1 MGMLEGGSRLKLL
14 LGLIW
19 LLSLCNGA
27 WAVESCRA
35 VFSGGLQTHGSIG
48 SVKFQ
53 WGAQLLA
60 NPSASIDTARVQA
73 NPWSAATCGSSNCK
87 ASGQVTA
94 SLGPL
99 VLPSLTT
106 EHDLR
111 LTYMASGE
119 AGGDALNSYRHI
131 DVDAGADLSFS
142 TRHQAYYIQR
152 LSIGYGARVTL
163 APGRYWIGRLDIA
176 SSGQLQVSGG
186 SARVMVGSGFELP
199 FQARLNAAENG
210 AGNPDKLQL
219 IVNGGINQGSA
230 SLVNAVAYV
239 EGDYRSEFA
248 ARWRGA
254 LSARSIDIGTLA
266 KVETVPAAIGALS
279 WNNQCEERNDLDGDG
294 TLDLFDSDTDGDG
307 IDDENE
313 RLAGSDPRDAQ
324 SIPATPAPSGY
335 TSLCVAAFTRGLQTF
350 GEEGRIDFGYNAQLR
365 GGTSFY
371 LPAMRVNSHFGS
383 SLRSCDAQHC
393 QPSFDTIEV
402 PTLPAYRKTTSSFAQ
417 TVRAKRSLELD
428 GSRQEWHRLSLAAGA
443 RVRFSQPG
451 EYRLSKVSLA
461 HRAVLE
467 LAPGDYWI
475 ESLDLGSEARLQ
487 PIGNGTVRL
496 HLLNNLQSPWQAL
509 LNADGYEQPGNPSKL
524 LIFARG
530 NVTLGA
536 STTTAAYVYARG
548 KLNQEYASLLYGGAV
563 AKGIRLDTMAR
574 THQNLI
580 DLPATD
586 FAALCDLDDDGIGDN
601 LDADRDGDGIA
612 NDYEEQVGTDP
623 DDAASVPADQDSD
636 GIPDSLDDDRDGD
649 GAVNDEDAFPDDA
662 SESKDLD
669 GDGIG
674 DNADPD
680 RDGDGIS
687 NDYETQLGT
696 DPDDNTSTPA
706 DQDGDAI
713 PDSLDDDRDGD
724 GVANEQD
731 VFPDDASESKD
742 LDGDGIGDNAD
753 PDRDGDGISNDYE
766 EQVGTDPNAAGSV
779 PADQDGDGI
788 PDVLDLDRDGDGV
801 PNDLDAF
808 PDDSTEFRDQ
818 DGDGIGDNAD
828 LDRDGDGISNDYET
842 QVGTDPNDAGSTPPD
857 QDGDAIPD
865 SLDDDR
871 DGDGVPNDQ
880 DAFPDDASESK
891 DLDGDGI
898 GDNADPDRDGDG
910 ISNDYETQVGTDPD
924 DKTSTP
930 PDQDGDAIPDSLDDD
945 RDGDGIANEQD
956 VFPDDASESKD
967 LDGDGIGDNAD
978 PDRDGDG
985 ISNDYEEQL
994 GTDPNDSASTPTDQD
1009 KDGIPDSLDDDRDGD
1024 GVANDQDVFPDDA
1037 SESKDLDGDGIGDN
1051 ADPDRDG
1058 DGISNDYETQLGTDP
1073 DDNTNTPADQDGDGI
1088 PDSLD
1093 DDRDGDNIAN
1103 DQDVFPDDASES
1115 KDLDGDGIGDNADPD
1130 RDGDGISNDYEGQVG
1145 TDPDDNTSTP
1155 PDQDGDGIPNSVDD
1169 DRDGDGVF
1177 NPDDAFPDDP
1187 SESKDLDGD
1196 GIGDNADPDRDGD
1209 GISNDY
1215 EVQLGTDPNDPHSTP
1230 ADQDKDG
1237 IPDSLDDDR
1246 DGDGVANDQD
1256 ALPDDATESK
1266 DLDGDGI
1273 GDNADPDRD
1282 GDGISNDYEEQVGTN
1297 PNDAGSVPAD
1307 QDKDGIPDS
1316 LDDDRDGD
1324 GVANDQDV
1332 FPDDASE
1339 SKDLDGDGI
1348 GDNADPDRDGDGIS
1362 NDYEEQVGTDPNDS
1376 ASTPAD
1382 QDKDGIPDS
1391 LDDDRDGD
1399 GVANDQDVFP
1409 DDASESRDM
1418 DGDGVGDNADP
1429 DRDGD
1434 GISNEYETQA
1444 GTDPNDSA
1452 STPLDQ
1458 DKDGIP
1464 DSLDDDRDG
1473 DGVPNDQDAFPDDA
1487 GESKDLDGDGVGD
1500 NADPDRDGDGIS
1512 NEHEEQLGTNPD
1524 NAGSKPADQDGDG
1537 LPDSLDDD
1545 RDGDGVANDQD
1556 AFPDDASESK
1566 DLDGD
1571 GIGDN
1576 ADTDRDG
1583 DGASNAD
1590 EVAAGTDPDDA
1601 SDFPDRVA
1609 PEVGIDGPDFLSVN
1623 EDSLNL
1629 SGSVSDSGSGVDRL
1643 EFASDRFPGA
1653 RFAVSVQAAQ
1663 WTASVPLLEGSNLLT
1678 LTAFDKAGNAAQLT
1692 RNVERQPLASDIGLR
1707 IDYPQSGA
1715 VLTDAT
1721 LVVRGL
1727 LRSDQPAQRLEV
1739 LVNGQAATLSPTA
1752 QVTEFSFQSAALELQ
1767 PGPNTLSI
1775 QGWVEQRSVQ
1785 RSVLVTYQPPQTS
1798 FAAPRFDNLSPANGS
1813 LLPGASFVLS
1823 GQVFAEGGLQRVTL
1837 DGRSLTL
1844 REPGAQLLDLR
1855 ESLTIPDGQST
1866 FGAELIARDNSGQ
1879 ETRQSLSWQLDRQAP
1894 QIILDAPL
1902 LELPAQ
1908 NRVSEQPYPITGTVR
1923 ENNLASF
1930 QLNGQDVALQ
1940 PGAQAGEFRFASQ
1953 VGLPLGQPVSLTLE
1967 ARDQAGN
1974 RLRREYSLEL
1984 SGQAAI
1990 NWVLPTEG
1998 SELLNLGEPI
2008 DLQVA
2013 ARIEDLS
2020 GQLVPRVF
2028 LLSSTGDNLAE
2039 AGLLGDTTLKSATLQ
2054 IPPQSGQYRLLAVLQ
2069 DGNQQVVAQS
2079 SRSIAV
2085 VTQEQVPIAIERI
2098 SPSNAARNVDPND
2111 FITLYFNQAI
2121 DPAKVELKVFESANG
2136 KTYMDMDPL
2145 GVDPLEAKGYQ
2156 LVDVSR
2162 SYEPVPGELS
2172 LLPGNQVVA
2181 FYPARDVAYAAE
2193 VSVEVRYDGQ
2203 ELQRIRYQ
2211 TRALP
2216 TLISGAVFDQLQQ
2229 PVPDLEVRLVELGR
2243 STRTNRD
2250 GAFNFGFGDAAQEN
2264 IAGGNY
2270 RLELNPGQA
2279 NRNYGSERKAV
2290 AIQGGRSNDL
2300 GRFQLAQLNGNL
2312 PYSVLQGG
2320 QTFSLLQGELKLD
2333 LTQASLQ
2340 FPDGTQSGDVH
2351 AQLLEFSQLP
2361 YPVEPLAM
2369 PYWMYGLQPGG
2380 IAVEGEVGVDLAALK
2395 LGDSYDYLPDND
2407 DYVVL
2412 VGLDPQARRIVPVGV
2427 GQVSNYRVHS
2437 RGALAL
2443 QTLDLIGFAL
2453 VGGEAQPTL
2462 KAYAEGQLNL
2472 RQLHSELNR
2481 LNNSQ

>member
-1 MGMLEGGSRLKLL
+1 MGMLGGGSRLKLL

-48 SVKFQ
+48 SVTFQ

-60 NPSASIDTARVQA
+60 NPSAFIDTARVQA
-73 NPWSAATCGSSNCK
+73 NPWSVATCGSSNCK
-87 ASGQVTA
+87 ASGQVA
-94 SLGPL
+94 ANLGPL
-99 VLPSLTT
+99 VLPSLAT

-142 TRHQAYYIQR
+142 TRHQTYYIQR

-230 SLVNAVAYV
+230 SLVNAVAYL

-248 ARWRGA
+248 AHWRGA

-279 WNNQCEERNDLDGDG
+279 WNNQCEERADLDGDG
-294 TLDLFDSDTDGDG
+294 ILDLFDSDTDGDG
-307 IDDENE
+307 VDDENE

-335 TSLCVAAFTRGLQTF
+335 TSLCVAAFTRGLQAF

-371 LPAMRVNSHFGS
+371 LPAMRVNSHVGS

-393 QPSFDTIEV
+393 QPSFDTVEV
-402 PTLPAYRKTTSSFAQ
+402 PTLPAYRKTTSSFTQ
-417 TVRAKRSLELD
+417 TVPAKRSLEFD

-536 STTTAAYVYARG
+536 STTTAAYIYARG

-574 THQNLI
+574 THQNLA

-623 DDAASVPADQDSD
+623 DDAASVPADQDND

-649 GAVNDEDAFPDDA
+649 GVANDEDAFPDDA

-696 DPDDNTSTPA
+696 DPDDNTST
-706 DQDGDAI
+706 
-713 PDSLDDDRDGD
+713 
-724 GVANEQD
+724 
-731 VFPDDASESKD
+731 
-742 LDGDGIGDNAD
+742 
-753 PDRDGDGISNDYE
+753 
-766 EQVGTDPNAAGSV
+766 
-779 PADQDGDGI
+779 
-788 PDVLDLDRDGDGV
+788 
-801 PNDLDAF
+801 
-808 PDDSTEFRDQ
+808 
-818 DGDGIGDNAD
+818 
-828 LDRDGDGISNDYET
+828 
-842 QVGTDPNDAGSTPPD
+842 
-857 QDGDAIPD
+857 
-865 SLDDDR
+865 
-871 DGDGVPNDQ
+871 
-880 DAFPDDASESK
+880 
-891 DLDGDGI
+891 
-898 GDNADPDRDGDG
+898 
-910 ISNDYETQVGTDPD
+910 
-924 DKTSTP
+924 
-930 PDQDGDAIPDSLDDD
+930 
-945 RDGDGIANEQD
+945 
-956 VFPDDASESKD
+956 
-967 LDGDGIGDNAD
+967 
-978 PDRDGDG
+978 
-985 ISNDYEEQL
+985 
-994 GTDPNDSASTPTDQD
+994 
-1009 KDGIPDSLDDDRDGD
+1009 
-1024 GVANDQDVFPDDA
+1024 
-1037 SESKDLDGDGIGDN
+1037 
-1051 ADPDRDG
+1051 
-1058 DGISNDYETQLGTDP
+1058 
-1073 DDNTNTPADQDGDGI
+1073 
-1088 PDSLD
+1088 
-1093 DDRDGDNIAN
+1093 
-1103 DQDVFPDDASES
+1103 
-1115 KDLDGDGIGDNADPD
+1115 
-1130 RDGDGISNDYEGQVG
+1130 
-1145 TDPDDNTSTP
+1145 
-1155 PDQDGDGIPNSVDD
+1155 
-1169 DRDGDGVF
+1169 
-1177 NPDDAFPDDP
+1177 
-1187 SESKDLDGD
+1187 
-1196 GIGDNADPDRDGD
+1196 
-1209 GISNDY
+1209 
-1215 EVQLGTDPNDPHSTP
+1215 
-1230 ADQDKDG
+1230 
-1237 IPDSLDDDR
+1237 
-1246 DGDGVANDQD
+1246 
-1256 ALPDDATESK
+1256 
-1266 DLDGDGI
+1266 
-1273 GDNADPDRD
+1273 
-1282 GDGISNDYEEQVGTN
+1282 
-1297 PNDAGSVPAD
+1297 PAD

-1409 DDASESRDM
+1409 DDASESKDL
-1418 DGDGVGDNADP
+1418 DGDGIGDNADP

-1434 GISNEYETQA
+1434 GISNDYEIQA
-1444 GTDPNDSA
+1444 GTDPDDSA

-1473 DGVPNDQDAFPDDA
+1473 DGVPNDQDDFPDDA

-1524 NAGSKPADQDGDG
+1524 DAGSKPADQDSDG

-1556 AFPDDASESK
+1556 AFPDEASESK

-1609 PEVGIDGPDFLSVN
+1609 PDVGIDGPDFLSVN

-1715 VLTDAT
+1715 VLTEAT

-1752 QVTEFSFQSAALELQ
+1752 QVTEFNFQSTALNLQ

-1837 DGRSLTL
+1837 NGRSLTL

-1894 QIILDAPL
+1894 QIILDTPL

-2008 DLQVA
+2008 NLQVA

-2028 LLSSTGDNLAE
+2028 LLSSTGDSLAE

-2121 DPAKVELKVFESANG
+2121 DPAKLELKVFESANG
-2136 KTYMDMDPL
+2136 KTYVDMDPL
-2145 GVDPLEAKGYQ
+2145 GVNPLEAKGYQ
-2156 LVDVSR
+2156 LVDVNR

-2290 AIQGGRSNDL
+2290 AIQGGRNNEL
-2300 GRFQLAQLNGNL
+2300 GRFQLAQLNSNL

-2333 LTQASLQ
+2333 LTRASLQ

-2453 VGGEAQPTL
+2453 VGGEAQPAL

>member
-1 MGMLEGGSRLKLL
+1 MGMLGGGSRLKLL

-48 SVKFQ
+48 SVTFQ

-60 NPSASIDTARVQA
+60 NPSAFIDTARVQA
-73 NPWSAATCGSSNCK
+73 NPWSVATCGSSNCK
-87 ASGQVTA
+87 ASGQVA
-94 SLGPL
+94 ANLGPL
-99 VLPSLTT
+99 VLPSLAT

-142 TRHQAYYIQR
+142 TRHQTYYIQR

-230 SLVNAVAYV
+230 SLVNAVAYL

-248 ARWRGA
+248 AHWRGA

-279 WNNQCEERNDLDGDG
+279 WNNQCEERADLDGDG
-294 TLDLFDSDTDGDG
+294 ILDLFDSDTDGDG
-307 IDDENE
+307 VDDENE

-335 TSLCVAAFTRGLQTF
+335 TSLCVAAFTRGLQAF

-371 LPAMRVNSHFGS
+371 LPAMRVNSHVGS

-393 QPSFDTIEV
+393 QPSFDTVEV
-402 PTLPAYRKTTSSFAQ
+402 PTLPAYRKTTSSFTQ
-417 TVRAKRSLELD
+417 TVPAKRSLEFD

-536 STTTAAYVYARG
+536 STTTAAYIYARG

-574 THQNLI
+574 THQNLA

-623 DDAASVPADQDSD
+623 DDAASVPADQDND

-649 GAVNDEDAFPDDA
+649 GVANDEDAFPDDA

-706 DQDGDAI
+706 DQDKDGI

-724 GVANEQD
+724 GVANDQD

-828 LDRDGDGISNDYET
+828 PDRDGDGISNDYET

-857 QDGDAIPD
+857 QDKDGIPD

-871 DGDGVPNDQ
+871 DGDGVANDQ

-891 DLDGDGI
+891 DQDGDGI

-924 DKTSTP
+924 DNTSTP

-945 RDGDGIANEQD
+945 RDGDGVANDED
-956 VFPDDASESKD
+956 AFPDDASESKD
-967 LDGDGIGDNAD
+967 
-978 PDRDGDG
+978 
-985 ISNDYEEQL
+985 Q
-994 GTDPNDSASTPTDQD
+994 
-1009 KDGIPDSLDDDRDGD
+1009 
-1024 GVANDQDVFPDDA
+1024 
-1037 SESKDLDGDGIGDN
+1037 DGDGIGDN

-1058 DGISNDYETQLGTDP
+1058 DGISNDYETQVGTDP
-1073 DDNTNTPADQDGDGI
+1073 DDNTSTPADQDGDGI

-1093 DDRDGDNIAN
+1093 DDRDGDGVPN
-1103 DQDVFPDDASES
+1103 DRDVFPDDASES

-1196 GIGDNADPDRDGD
+1196 GIGDNSDPDRDGD

-1215 EVQLGTDPNDPHSTP
+1215 EVQLGTDPSDPHSTP

-1256 ALPDDATESK
+1256 ALPDDPTESK

-1282 GDGISNDYEEQVGTN
+1282 GDGISNDYE
-1297 PNDAGSVPAD
+1297 
-1307 QDKDGIPDS
+1307 I
-1316 LDDDRDGD
+1316 
-1324 GVANDQDV
+1324 
-1332 FPDDASE
+1332 
-1339 SKDLDGDGI
+1339 
-1348 GDNADPDRDGDGIS
+1348 
-1362 NDYEEQVGTDPNDS
+1362 
-1376 ASTPAD
+1376 
-1382 QDKDGIPDS
+1382 
-1391 LDDDRDGD
+1391 
-1399 GVANDQDVFP
+1399 
-1409 DDASESRDM
+1409 
-1418 DGDGVGDNADP
+1418 
-1429 DRDGD
+1429 
-1434 GISNEYETQA
+1434 QA
-1444 GTDPNDSA
+1444 GTDPDDSA

-1458 DKDGIP
+1458 DKDGIH

-1473 DGVPNDQDAFPDDA
+1473 DGVPNDQDDFPDDA

-1524 NAGSKPADQDGDG
+1524 DAGSKPADQDSDG

-1556 AFPDDASESK
+1556 AFPDEASESK

-1609 PEVGIDGPDFLSVN
+1609 PDVGIDGPDFLSVN

-1715 VLTDAT
+1715 VLTEAT

-1752 QVTEFSFQSAALELQ
+1752 QVTEFNFQSTALNLQ

-1837 DGRSLTL
+1837 NGRSLTL

-1894 QIILDAPL
+1894 QIILDTPL

-2008 DLQVA
+2008 NLQVA

-2028 LLSSTGDNLAE
+2028 LLSSTGDSLAE

-2121 DPAKVELKVFESANG
+2121 DPAKLELKVFESANG
-2136 KTYMDMDPL
+2136 KTYVDMDPL
-2145 GVDPLEAKGYQ
+2145 GVNPLEAKGYQ
-2156 LVDVSR
+2156 LVDVNR

-2290 AIQGGRSNDL
+2290 AIQGGRNNEL
-2300 GRFQLAQLNGNL
+2300 GRFQLAQLNSNL

-2333 LTQASLQ
+2333 LTRASLQ

-2453 VGGEAQPTL
+2453 VGGEAQPAL

>member
-1 MGMLEGGSRLKLL
+1 MGMLGGGSRLKLL

-48 SVKFQ
+48 SVTFQ

-60 NPSASIDTARVQA
+60 NPSAFIDTARVQA
-73 NPWSAATCGSSNCK
+73 NPWSVATCGSSNCK
-87 ASGQVTA
+87 ASGQVA
-94 SLGPL
+94 ANLGPL
-99 VLPSLTT
+99 VLPSLAT

-142 TRHQAYYIQR
+142 TRHQTYYIQR

-230 SLVNAVAYV
+230 SLVNAVAYL

-248 ARWRGA
+248 AHWRGA

-279 WNNQCEERNDLDGDG
+279 WNNQCEERADLDGDG
-294 TLDLFDSDTDGDG
+294 ILDLFDSDTDGDG
-307 IDDENE
+307 VDDENE

-335 TSLCVAAFTRGLQTF
+335 TSLCVAAFTRGLQAF

-371 LPAMRVNSHFGS
+371 LPAMRVNSHVGS

-393 QPSFDTIEV
+393 QPSFDTVEV
-402 PTLPAYRKTTSSFAQ
+402 PTLPAYRKTTSSFTQ
-417 TVRAKRSLELD
+417 TVPAKRSLEFD

-536 STTTAAYVYARG
+536 STTTAAYIYARG

-574 THQNLI
+574 THQNLA

-623 DDAASVPADQDSD
+623 DDAASVPADQDND

-649 GAVNDEDAFPDDA
+649 GVANDEDAFPDDA

-706 DQDGDAI
+706 DQDKDGI

-724 GVANEQD
+724 GVANDQD

-828 LDRDGDGISNDYET
+828 PDRDGDGISNDYET

-857 QDGDAIPD
+857 QDKDGIPD

-871 DGDGVPNDQ
+871 DGDGVANDQ

-891 DLDGDGI
+891 DQDGDGI

-924 DKTSTP
+924 DNTS
-930 PDQDGDAIPDSLDDD
+930 
-945 RDGDGIANEQD
+945 
-956 VFPDDASESKD
+956 
-967 LDGDGIGDNAD
+967 
-978 PDRDGDG
+978 
-985 ISNDYEEQL
+985 
-994 GTDPNDSASTPTDQD
+994 
-1009 KDGIPDSLDDDRDGD
+1009 
-1024 GVANDQDVFPDDA
+1024 
-1037 SESKDLDGDGIGDN
+1037 
-1051 ADPDRDG
+1051 
-1058 DGISNDYETQLGTDP
+1058 
-1073 DDNTNTPADQDGDGI
+1073 TPADQDGDGI

-1093 DDRDGDNIAN
+1093 DDRDGDGVPN
-1103 DQDVFPDDASES
+1103 DRDVFPDDASES

-1196 GIGDNADPDRDGD
+1196 GIGDNSDPDRDGD

-1215 EVQLGTDPNDPHSTP
+1215 EVQLGTDPSDPHSTP

-1256 ALPDDATESK
+1256 ALPDDPT
-1266 DLDGDGI
+1266 
-1273 GDNADPDRD
+1273 
-1282 GDGISNDYEEQVGTN
+1282 
-1297 PNDAGSVPAD
+1297 
-1307 QDKDGIPDS
+1307 
-1316 LDDDRDGD
+1316 
-1324 GVANDQDV
+1324 
-1332 FPDDASE
+1332 E

-1409 DDASESRDM
+1409 DDASESKDL
-1418 DGDGVGDNADP
+1418 DGDGIGDNADP

-1434 GISNEYETQA
+1434 GISNDYEIQA
-1444 GTDPNDSA
+1444 GTDPDDSASTPADQDKDGIPDSLDDDRDGDGVANDQDAFPDDASESKDLDGDGIGDNADPDRDGDGISNDYEIQAGTDPDDSA

-1473 DGVPNDQDAFPDDA
+1473 DGVPNDQDDFPDDA

-1524 NAGSKPADQDGDG
+1524 DAGSKPADQDSDG

-1556 AFPDDASESK
+1556 AFPDEASESK

-1609 PEVGIDGPDFLSVN
+1609 PDVGIDGPDFLSVN

-1715 VLTDAT
+1715 VLTEAT

-1752 QVTEFSFQSAALELQ
+1752 QVTEFNFQSTALNLQ

-1837 DGRSLTL
+1837 NGRSLTL

-1894 QIILDAPL
+1894 QIILDTPL

-2008 DLQVA
+2008 NLQVA

-2028 LLSSTGDNLAE
+2028 LLSSTGDSLAE

-2121 DPAKVELKVFESANG
+2121 DPAKLELKVFESANG
-2136 KTYMDMDPL
+2136 KTYVDMDPL
-2145 GVDPLEAKGYQ
+2145 GVNPLEAKGYQ
-2156 LVDVSR
+2156 LVDVNR

-2290 AIQGGRSNDL
+2290 AIQGGRNNEL
-2300 GRFQLAQLNGNL
+2300 GRFQLAQLNSNL

-2333 LTQASLQ
+2333 LTRASLQ

-2453 VGGEAQPTL
+2453 VGGEAQPAL

>member
-1 MGMLEGGSRLKLL
+1 MGMLGGGSRLKLL

-48 SVKFQ
+48 SVTFQ

-60 NPSASIDTARVQA
+60 NPSAFIDTARVQA
-73 NPWSAATCGSSNCK
+73 NPWSVATCGSSNCK
-87 ASGQVTA
+87 ASGQVA
-94 SLGPL
+94 ANLGPL
-99 VLPSLTT
+99 VLPSLAT

-142 TRHQAYYIQR
+142 TRHQTYYIQR

-230 SLVNAVAYV
+230 SLVNAVAYL

-248 ARWRGA
+248 AHWRGA

-279 WNNQCEERNDLDGDG
+279 WNNQCEERADLDGDG
-294 TLDLFDSDTDGDG
+294 ILDLFDSDTDGDG
-307 IDDENE
+307 VDDENE

-335 TSLCVAAFTRGLQTF
+335 TSLCVAAFTRGLQAF

-371 LPAMRVNSHFGS
+371 LPAMRVNSHVGS

-393 QPSFDTIEV
+393 QPSFDTVEV
-402 PTLPAYRKTTSSFAQ
+402 PTLPAYRKTTSSFTQ
-417 TVRAKRSLELD
+417 TVPAKRSLEFD

-536 STTTAAYVYARG
+536 STTTAAYIYARG

-574 THQNLI
+574 THQNLA

-623 DDAASVPADQDSD
+623 DDAASVPADQDND

-649 GAVNDEDAFPDDA
+649 GVANDEDAFPDDA

-706 DQDGDAI
+706 DQDKDGI

-724 GVANEQD
+724 GVANDQD

-828 LDRDGDGISNDYET
+828 PDRDGDGISNDYET

-857 QDGDAIPD
+857 QDKDGIPD

-871 DGDGVPNDQ
+871 DGDGVANDQ

-891 DLDGDGI
+891 DQDGDGI

-924 DKTSTP
+924 DNTSTP

-945 RDGDGIANEQD
+945 RDGDGVANDED
-956 VFPDDASESKD
+956 AFPDDASESKD
-967 LDGDGIGDNAD
+967 
-978 PDRDGDG
+978 
-985 ISNDYEEQL
+985 Q
-994 GTDPNDSASTPTDQD
+994 
-1009 KDGIPDSLDDDRDGD
+1009 
-1024 GVANDQDVFPDDA
+1024 
-1037 SESKDLDGDGIGDN
+1037 DGDGIGDN

-1058 DGISNDYETQLGTDP
+1058 DGISNDYETQVGTDP
-1073 DDNTNTPADQDGDGI
+1073 DDNTSTPADQDGDGI

-1093 DDRDGDNIAN
+1093 DDRDGDGVTN
-1103 DQDVFPDDASES
+1103 DQDAFPDDASESKDQDGDGIGDNADPDRDGDGISNDYETQVGTDPDDNTSTPADQDGDGIPDSLDDDRDGDGVPNDRDVFPDDASES

-1196 GIGDNADPDRDGD
+1196 GIGDNSDPDRDGD

-1215 EVQLGTDPNDPHSTP
+1215 EVQLGTDPSDPHSTP

-1256 ALPDDATESK
+1256 ALPDDPT
-1266 DLDGDGI
+1266 
-1273 GDNADPDRD
+1273 
-1282 GDGISNDYEEQVGTN
+1282 
-1297 PNDAGSVPAD
+1297 
-1307 QDKDGIPDS
+1307 
-1316 LDDDRDGD
+1316 
-1324 GVANDQDV
+1324 
-1332 FPDDASE
+1332 E

-1399 GVANDQDVFP
+1399 GV
-1409 DDASESRDM
+1409 
-1418 DGDGVGDNADP
+1418 
-1429 DRDGD
+1429 
-1434 GISNEYETQA
+1434 
-1444 GTDPNDSA
+1444 
-1452 STPLDQ
+1452 
-1458 DKDGIP
+1458 
-1464 DSLDDDRDG
+1464 
-1473 DGVPNDQDAFPDDA
+1473 PNDQDDFPDDA

-1524 NAGSKPADQDGDG
+1524 DAGSKPADQDSDG

-1556 AFPDDASESK
+1556 AFPDEASESK

-1609 PEVGIDGPDFLSVN
+1609 PDVGIDGPDFLSVN

-1715 VLTDAT
+1715 VLTEAT

-1752 QVTEFSFQSAALELQ
+1752 QVTEFNFQSTALNLQ

-1837 DGRSLTL
+1837 NGRSLTL

-1894 QIILDAPL
+1894 QIILDTPL

-2008 DLQVA
+2008 NLQVA

-2028 LLSSTGDNLAE
+2028 LLSSTGDSLAE

-2121 DPAKVELKVFESANG
+2121 DPAKLELKVFESANG
-2136 KTYMDMDPL
+2136 KTYVDMDPL
-2145 GVDPLEAKGYQ
+2145 GVNPLEAKGYQ
-2156 LVDVSR
+2156 LVDVNR

-2290 AIQGGRSNDL
+2290 AIQGGRNNEL
-2300 GRFQLAQLNGNL
+2300 GRFQLAQLNSNL

-2333 LTQASLQ
+2333 LTRASLQ

-2453 VGGEAQPTL
+2453 VGGEAQPAL

>member
-1 MGMLEGGSRLKLL
+1 MGMLGGGSRLKLL

-48 SVKFQ
+48 SVTFQ

-60 NPSASIDTARVQA
+60 NPSAFIDTARVQA
-73 NPWSAATCGSSNCK
+73 NPWSVATCGSSNCK
-87 ASGQVTA
+87 ASGQVA
-94 SLGPL
+94 ANLGPL
-99 VLPSLTT
+99 VLPSLAT

-142 TRHQAYYIQR
+142 TRHQTYYIQR

-230 SLVNAVAYV
+230 SLVNAVAYL

-248 ARWRGA
+248 AHWRGA

-279 WNNQCEERNDLDGDG
+279 WNNQCEERADLDGDG
-294 TLDLFDSDTDGDG
+294 ILDLFDSDTDGDG
-307 IDDENE
+307 VDDENE

-335 TSLCVAAFTRGLQTF
+335 TSLCVAAFTRGLQAF

-371 LPAMRVNSHFGS
+371 LPAMRVNSHVGS

-393 QPSFDTIEV
+393 QPSFDTVEV
-402 PTLPAYRKTTSSFAQ
+402 PTLPAYRKTTSSFTQ
-417 TVRAKRSLELD
+417 TVPAKRSLEFD

-536 STTTAAYVYARG
+536 STTTAAYIYARG

-574 THQNLI
+574 THQNLA

-623 DDAASVPADQDSD
+623 DDAASVPADQDND

-649 GAVNDEDAFPDDA
+649 GVANDEDAFPDDA

-706 DQDGDAI
+706 DQDKDGI

-724 GVANEQD
+724 GVANDQD

-828 LDRDGDGISNDYET
+828 PDRDGDGISNDYET

-857 QDGDAIPD
+857 QDKDGIPD

-871 DGDGVPNDQ
+871 DGDGVANDE

-891 DLDGDGI
+891 DQDGDGI

-924 DKTSTP
+924 DNTSTP
-930 PDQDGDAIPDSLDDD
+930 ADQDG
-945 RDGDGIANEQD
+945 
-956 VFPDDASESKD
+956 
-967 LDGDGIGDNAD
+967 
-978 PDRDGDG
+978 
-985 ISNDYEEQL
+985 
-994 GTDPNDSASTPTDQD
+994 
-1009 KDGIPDSLDDDRDGD
+1009 DGIPDSLDDDRDGD
-1024 GVANDQDVFPDDA
+1024 GVTNDQDAFPDDA
-1037 SESKDLDGDGIGDN
+1037 SESKDQDGDGIGDN

-1058 DGISNDYETQLGTDP
+1058 DGISNDYETQVGTDP
-1073 DDNTNTPADQDGDGI
+1073 DDNTSTPADQDGDGI

-1093 DDRDGDNIAN
+1093 DDRDGDGVPN
-1103 DQDVFPDDASES
+1103 DRDVFPDDASES

-1196 GIGDNADPDRDGD
+1196 GIGDNSDPDRDGD

-1215 EVQLGTDPNDPHSTP
+1215 EVQLGTDPSDPHSTP

-1256 ALPDDATESK
+1256 ALPDDPT
-1266 DLDGDGI
+1266 
-1273 GDNADPDRD
+1273 
-1282 GDGISNDYEEQVGTN
+1282 
-1297 PNDAGSVPAD
+1297 
-1307 QDKDGIPDS
+1307 
-1316 LDDDRDGD
+1316 
-1324 GVANDQDV
+1324 
-1332 FPDDASE
+1332 E

-1399 GVANDQDVFP
+1399 GV
-1409 DDASESRDM
+1409 
-1418 DGDGVGDNADP
+1418 
-1429 DRDGD
+1429 
-1434 GISNEYETQA
+1434 
-1444 GTDPNDSA
+1444 
-1452 STPLDQ
+1452 
-1458 DKDGIP
+1458 
-1464 DSLDDDRDG
+1464 
-1473 DGVPNDQDAFPDDA
+1473 PNDQDDFPDDA

-1524 NAGSKPADQDGDG
+1524 DAGSKPADQDSDG

-1556 AFPDDASESK
+1556 AFPDEASESK

-1609 PEVGIDGPDFLSVN
+1609 PDVGIDGPDFLSVN

-1715 VLTDAT
+1715 VLTEAT

-1752 QVTEFSFQSAALELQ
+1752 QVTEFNFQSTALNLQ

-1837 DGRSLTL
+1837 NGRSLTL

-1894 QIILDAPL
+1894 QIILDTPL

-2008 DLQVA
+2008 NLQVA

-2028 LLSSTGDNLAE
+2028 LLSSTGDSLAE

-2121 DPAKVELKVFESANG
+2121 DPAKLELKVFESANG
-2136 KTYMDMDPL
+2136 KTYVDMDPL
-2145 GVDPLEAKGYQ
+2145 GVNPLEAKGYQ
-2156 LVDVSR
+2156 LVDVNR

-2290 AIQGGRSNDL
+2290 AIQGGRNNEL
-2300 GRFQLAQLNGNL
+2300 GRFQLAQLNSNL

-2333 LTQASLQ
+2333 LTRASLQ

-2453 VGGEAQPTL
+2453 VGGEAQPAL

>member
-1 MGMLEGGSRLKLL
+1 MGMLGGGSRLKLL

-48 SVKFQ
+48 SVTFQ

-60 NPSASIDTARVQA
+60 NPSAFIDTARVQA
-73 NPWSAATCGSSNCK
+73 NPWSVATCGSSNCK
-87 ASGQVTA
+87 ASGQVA
-94 SLGPL
+94 ANLGPL
-99 VLPSLTT
+99 VLPSLAT

-142 TRHQAYYIQR
+142 TRHQTYYIQR

-230 SLVNAVAYV
+230 SLVNAVAYL

-248 ARWRGA
+248 AHWRGA

-279 WNNQCEERNDLDGDG
+279 WNNQCEERADLDGDG
-294 TLDLFDSDTDGDG
+294 ILDLFDSDTDGDG
-307 IDDENE
+307 VDDENE

-335 TSLCVAAFTRGLQTF
+335 TSLCVAAFTRGLQAF

-371 LPAMRVNSHFGS
+371 LPAMRVNSHVGS

-393 QPSFDTIEV
+393 QPSFDTVEV
-402 PTLPAYRKTTSSFAQ
+402 PTLPAYRKTTSSFTQ
-417 TVRAKRSLELD
+417 TVPAKRSLEFD

-536 STTTAAYVYARG
+536 STTTAAYIYARG

-574 THQNLI
+574 THQNLA

-623 DDAASVPADQDSD
+623 DDAASVPADQDND

-649 GAVNDEDAFPDDA
+649 GVANDEDAFPDDA

-706 DQDGDAI
+706 DQDKDGI

-724 GVANEQD
+724 GVANDQD

-828 LDRDGDGISNDYET
+828 PDRDGDGISNDYET

-857 QDGDAIPD
+857 QDKDGIPD

-871 DGDGVPNDQ
+871 DGDGVANDQ

-891 DLDGDGI
+891 DQDGDGI

-924 DKTSTP
+924 DNTSTP

-945 RDGDGIANEQD
+945 RDGDGVANDED
-956 VFPDDASESKD
+956 AFPDDASESKD
-967 LDGDGIGDNAD
+967 
-978 PDRDGDG
+978 
-985 ISNDYEEQL
+985 Q
-994 GTDPNDSASTPTDQD
+994 
-1009 KDGIPDSLDDDRDGD
+1009 
-1024 GVANDQDVFPDDA
+1024 
-1037 SESKDLDGDGIGDN
+1037 DGDGIGDN

-1058 DGISNDYETQLGTDP
+1058 DGISNDYETQVGTDP
-1073 DDNTNTPADQDGDGI
+1073 DDNTSTPADQDGDGI

-1093 DDRDGDNIAN
+1093 DDRDGDGVTN
-1103 DQDVFPDDASES
+1103 DQDAFPDDASESKDQDGDGIGDNADPDRDGDGISNDYETQVGTDPDDNTSTPADQDGDGIPDSLDDDRDGDGVPNDRDVFPDDASES

-1196 GIGDNADPDRDGD
+1196 GIGDNSDPDRDGD

-1215 EVQLGTDPNDPHSTP
+1215 EVQLGTDPSDPHSTP

-1256 ALPDDATESK
+1256 ALPDDPT
-1266 DLDGDGI
+1266 
-1273 GDNADPDRD
+1273 
-1282 GDGISNDYEEQVGTN
+1282 
-1297 PNDAGSVPAD
+1297 
-1307 QDKDGIPDS
+1307 
-1316 LDDDRDGD
+1316 
-1324 GVANDQDV
+1324 
-1332 FPDDASE
+1332 E

-1399 GVANDQDVFP
+1399 GVANDQD
-1409 DDASESRDM
+1409 
-1418 DGDGVGDNADP
+1418 
-1429 DRDGD
+1429 
-1434 GISNEYETQA
+1434 
-1444 GTDPNDSA
+1444 
-1452 STPLDQ
+1452 
-1458 DKDGIP
+1458 
-1464 DSLDDDRDG
+1464 
-1473 DGVPNDQDAFPDDA
+1473 AFPDEA
-1487 GESKDLDGDGVGD
+1487 SESKDLDGDGVGD

-1524 NAGSKPADQDGDG
+1524 DAGSKPADQDSDG

-1556 AFPDDASESK
+1556 AFPDEASESK

-1609 PEVGIDGPDFLSVN
+1609 PDVGIDGPDFLSVN

-1715 VLTDAT
+1715 VLTEAT

-1752 QVTEFSFQSAALELQ
+1752 QVTEFNFQSTALNLQ

-1837 DGRSLTL
+1837 NGRSLTL

-1894 QIILDAPL
+1894 QIILDTPL

-2008 DLQVA
+2008 NLQVA

-2028 LLSSTGDNLAE
+2028 LLSSTGDSLAE

-2121 DPAKVELKVFESANG
+2121 DPAKLELKVFESANG
-2136 KTYMDMDPL
+2136 KTYVDMDPL
-2145 GVDPLEAKGYQ
+2145 GVNPLEAKGYQ
-2156 LVDVSR
+2156 LVDVNR

-2290 AIQGGRSNDL
+2290 AIQGGRNNEL
-2300 GRFQLAQLNGNL
+2300 GRFQLAQLNSNL

-2333 LTQASLQ
+2333 LTRASLQ

-2453 VGGEAQPTL
+2453 VGGEAQPAL